1 MYQMTM
7 DACARAVGA
16 TKGSLTIYNDDQRS
30 LAVAAT
36 FGYPDILVR
45 HLTFRPGTGII
56 GTVFRTQQ
64 ARRVEDIRRVT
75 DGPGARLRYRTP
87 SYMAVPLAGCDRPL
101 GVLCVSDRQDG
112 RPFSV
117 EDLTTLRALA
127 GVASLALE
135 RARALELASAREH
148 DAAIDPLTG
157 LFNRRYFHARLDE
170 EIERA
175 RRQSIPLTLAMVDI
189 DEFKEY
195 NDRLG
200 HQAGDTLLRAVAD
213 ALRRSVRVFDVC
225 ARIGGDEFTIL
236 MPGGT
241 DESRYRIAARV
252 REEIQRYKPH
262 AMDLPVSVSIG
273 IHSGTP
279 ATAAELLTLADEAL
293 YVAKRAGK
301 ARDDRRASRNSL
313 DR

>member
-1 MYQMTM
+1 
-7 DACARAVGA
+7 
-16 TKGSLTIYNDDQRS
+16 
-30 LAVAAT
+30 
-36 FGYPDILVR
+36 
-45 HLTFRPGTGII
+45 
-56 GTVFRTQQ
+56 
-64 ARRVEDIRRVT
+64 
-75 DGPGARLRYRTP
+75 
-87 SYMAVPLAGCDRPL
+87 
-101 GVLCVSDRQDG
+101 
-112 RPFSV
+112 
-117 EDLTTLRALA
+117 
-127 GVASLALE
+127 
-135 RARALELASAREH
+135 
-148 DAAIDPLTG
+148 
-157 LFNRRYFHARLDE
+157 
-170 EIERA
+170 
-175 RRQSIPLTLAMVDI
+175 
-189 DEFKEY
+189 
-195 NDRLG
+195 
-200 HQAGDTLLRAVAD
+200 
-213 ALRRSVRVFDVC
+213 VFDVC